1 MNILAMPPSEPTTAS
16 RTRRREDGT
25 PSRWDQYVDLL
36 IRKGVPEKARRW
48 YVARVEAFL
57 KEVRPDSLSRLTE
70 EQITGFFQ
78 KASSRGELAEWQFRQ
93 LVDAMQLLIVD
104 LAQAPVGKAID
115 WDYWKEAGKPLD
127 TDHPTLA
134 REIVPSPRHEWP
146 AGPRFSRSAKRF
158 PILGEL
164 ARTLRSKH
172 YSIRTEQSY
181 VDWCFRFLESC
192 GDRRTDELT
201 GEDVQR
207 FLTHLAVD
215 RTVAAS
221 TQNLAYNAVAFLFK
235 EVLERPLDELR
246 FARAK
251 RPARLPVVL
260 TRDEV
265 RRLLACMDGIFGLM
279 AGLMY
284 GTGMRLMECIRLRV
298 ADVDFGQRLI
308 VVRNG
313 KGGKD
318 RVVPLPERYDPPL
331 AEHLE
336 RVKALHEQ
344 DLEAGAGA
352 VFLPDALARKYPNA
366 AREWHWQYVFP
377 SAGISRDPKSGQV
390 RRHHLHES
398 TLQRAIKHAARAAQ
412 IPKQVNSHALRHSFA
427 THLLE
432 AGYDIRTVQEL
443 LGHADVST
451 TMIYTHV
458 LNRPGV
464 LPVRSPADFV

>member
-1 MNILAMPPSEPTTAS
+1 MQSGNPFPDS
-16 RTRRREDGT
+16 RSRREDGS

-36 IRKGVPEKARRW
+36 ARKRIPEKARRW

-57 KEVRPDSLSRLTE
+57 RACNPVSVRALTK
-70 EQITGFFQ
+70 EQITDFFQ
-78 KASSRGELAEWQFRQ
+78 DASRDGKLADWQFRQ
-93 LVDAMQLLIVD
+93 LVDAIQLLVVE
-104 LAQAPVGKAID
+104 LAQAPVGREVD

-127 TDHPTLA
+127 PSHPTIA
-134 REIVPSPRHEWP
+134 RESSPGM
-146 AGPRFSRSAKRF
+146 ASGSGPRYSRSSKTY
-158 PILGEL
+158 PILQDL
-164 ARTLRSKH
+164 ARTLRARH
-172 YSIRTEQSY
+172 YSIRTEKTY
-181 VDWCFRFLESC
+181 VDWCHRFLLFCEDKTVEQVSA
-192 GDRRTDELT
+192 
-201 GEDVQR
+201 EDVQR

-221 TQNLAYNAVAFLFK
+221 TQNLAYNSINFLFK
-235 EVLERPLDELR
+235 ELLDRPLDDLSFSR
-246 FARAK
+246 VR

-260 TRDEV
+260 TRNEV
-265 RRLLACMDGIFGLM
+265 KALLGRMDGTFGLM

-298 ADVDFGQRLI
+298 GDVDFGQQLI

-313 KGGKD
+313 KGAKD
-318 RVVPLPERYDPPL
+318 RIVPLPERYGPVLRAHLDDVRRQKDRDL
-331 AEHLE
+331 A
-336 RVKALHEQ
+336 
-344 DLEAGAGA
+344 AGVGG

-366 AREWHWQYVFP
+366 AREWIWQYVFP
-377 SAGISRDPKSGQV
+377 SRALSQDPKSGQV

-398 TLQRAIKHAARAAQ
+398 SLQRAIKSAARDAG
-412 IPKQVNSHALRHSFA
+412 IPKKVNSHALRHSFA

-464 LPVRSPADFV
+464 LPVKSPADF